1 MAARADV
8 SIMITA
14 KDNYSE
20 AIMKMQKTQTAFRK
34 DFKAMQ
40 KDLDNLNKS
49 KIQLKVDLTQ
59 TKKELAEA
67 KKRFLELGDAE
78 SRAAYMAAEMN
89 YDNVKANLDAVSKSI
104 RSTQRDMDNLTG
116 AMSKADA
123 RMGSSGGGGE
133 GGVLSQ
139 LSKAG
144 LFNMLSSAGGELA
157 GTLVTSAAGEQIGNW
172 ITSIAGGAAS
182 GAALGSVV
190 PGIGTAVGAAVGA
203 GAGAIKAFTQQFS
216 SKDDAFKSV
225 VEDTYNDIKQ
235 TQAEALDNGSSLAAN
250 REASRMSFATLF
262 GDEKEADGFIQNVTD
277 FANKTPFMF
286 DDLTSMSKVLKTYGY
301 EVKELL
307 PTMQKIGDAGAALG
321 LDQSGMSAIATY
333 LGRMKSTGKVTMEY
347 LNPLLERGI
356 PVWDYL
362 AAASGKTNKE
372 VQEMVSKGLVPG
384 EKAAAA
390 LADYMGADFAGSM
403 EKQAKTYAG
412 LTSTLQGMQ
421 DEMDVAMGEG
431 YNEQRKLGIQA
442 EIDWLSGDSGD
453 KMKEANRLVGEW
465 QASRENEKERL
476 LREALDDVMNSD
488 EFAGADDINKGRM
501 IEEARAKA
509 QADYYQNDRY
519 QRQLEADKELISKIR
534 TEMADAYYDAGYS
547 LGLEFDKGLI
557 AARIDN
563 SGLGGDNSVNWAAV
577 SERTKR
583 AMYGNRNK
591 TAGRSSRRSRR
602 AYGIDRVPYDGFSAT
617 LHEGERVLT
626 AAQARAQ
633 DSAGGGQIIISGNQ
647 FMVRE
652 DADIDRIATEL
663 YHKIADAKS
672 GYIGEV
678 SLV

>member
-20 AIMKMQKTQTAFRK
+20 AIMKMQKTQTVFRK
-34 DFKAMQ
+34 DLKAMQ
-40 KDLDNLNKS
+40 KDLDKLNKS
-49 KIQLKVDLTQ
+49 KIQLKVDFTQ

-67 KKRFLELGDAE
+67 KKRFFELGDAE

-89 YDNVKANLDAVSKSI
+89 YDNVKSNLDAVSKSI

-116 AMSKADA
+116 SMSKADA
-123 RMGSSGGGGE
+123 RMGSGGGGGE

-157 GTLVTSAAGEQIGNW
+157 GTIVTSAAGGQIGNW

-182 GAALGSVV
+182 GAALGSIV

-235 TQAEALDNGSSLAAN
+235 TQARALDNGSSLAAN
-250 REASRMSFATLF
+250 RETSRMSFATLF
-262 GDEKEADGFIQNVTD
+262 GDEKEADEFIQNITD
-277 FANKTPFMF
+277 FANRTPFMF
-286 DDLTSMSKVLKTYGY
+286 DDLTSMGKVLKTYGY
-301 EVKELL
+301 EASELL

-321 LDQSGMSAIATY
+321 LDKSGMSAIATY
-333 LGRMKSTGKVTMEY
+333 LGRMKTTGKVTMEY

-384 EKAAAA
+384 EEAAAA
-390 LADYMGADFAGSM
+390 IADYMGTDFAGSM

-412 LTSTLQGMQ
+412 LSSTLQGMQ

-442 EIDWLSGDSGD
+442 EINWLSGDSGD

-465 QASRENEKERL
+465 QANLENEKERL

-633 DSAGGGQIIISGNQ
+633 DSADSGQIIISGNQ
-647 FMVRE
+647 FTVRE

-663 YHKIADAKS
+663 YHKIADARS

-678 SLV
+678 SLA

>member
-34 DFKAMQ
+34 DLKAMQ

-262 GDEKEADGFIQNVTD
+262 GDEKEADGFIQDVTD
-277 FANKTPFMF
+277 FANKTPLMF

-301 EVKELL
+301 EVNELL

-465 QASRENEKERL
+465 QASLENEKERL

>member
-34 DFKAMQ
+34 DLKAMQ

-49 KIQLKVDLTQ
+49 KFQLKVDLTQ

-172 ITSIAGGAAS
+172 IPSIAGGAAS

-301 EVKELL
+301 EVNELL

-403 EKQAKTYAG
+403 EKQAKSYAG

-431 YNEQRKLGIQA
+431 YNEQRKLGMQA

-453 KMKEANRLVGEW
+453 RMKEANRLVGEW
-465 QASRENEKERL
+465 QASLENEKERL
-476 LREALDDVMNSD
+476 LRETLDNVMNSD
-488 EFAGADDINKGRM
+488 EFAEADNVNKGRM
-501 IEEARAKA
+501 LAEAQAKA
-509 QADYYQNDRY
+509 QSDYLQSDAYKL
-519 QRQLEADKELISKIR
+519 QLEANEALVDQIQIDMVDS
-534 TEMADAYYDAGYS
+534 YYYAGYS
-547 LGLEFDKGLI
+547 LGEKFSEGT
-557 AARIDN
+557 IDGML
-563 SGLGGDNSVNWAAV
+563 SGGRTIPEVIFGKEYKPAT
-577 SERTKR
+577 SEIRTK
-583 AMYGNRNK
+583 YGKNF
-591 TAGRSSRRSRR
+591 
-602 AYGIDRVPYDGFSAT
+602 AYGLERVPYDGFVAT

-647 FMVRE
+647 FTVRE

>member
-1 MAARADV
+1 
-8 SIMITA
+8 
-14 KDNYSE
+14 
-20 AIMKMQKTQTAFRK
+20 
-34 DFKAMQ
+34 
-40 KDLDNLNKS
+40 
-49 KIQLKVDLTQ
+49 
-59 TKKELAEA
+59 
-67 KKRFLELGDAE
+67 
-78 SRAAYMAAEMN
+78 
-89 YDNVKANLDAVSKSI
+89 
-104 RSTQRDMDNLTG
+104 
-116 AMSKADA
+116 
-123 RMGSSGGGGE
+123 
-133 GGVLSQ
+133 
-139 LSKAG
+139 
-144 LFNMLSSAGGELA
+144 
-157 GTLVTSAAGEQIGNW
+157 
-172 ITSIAGGAAS
+172 
-182 GAALGSVV
+182 
-190 PGIGTAVGAAVGA
+190 
-203 GAGAIKAFTQQFS
+203 
-216 SKDDAFKSV
+216 
-225 VEDTYNDIKQ
+225 
-235 TQAEALDNGSSLAAN
+235 
-250 REASRMSFATLF
+250 
-262 GDEKEADGFIQNVTD
+262 
-277 FANKTPFMF
+277 
-286 DDLTSMSKVLKTYGY
+286 
-301 EVKELL
+301 
-307 PTMQKIGDAGAALG
+307 MQKIGDAGAALG

-384 EKAAAA
+384 EEAAAA

-403 EKQAKTYAG
+403 EKQAKSYAG

-431 YNEQRKLGIQA
+431 YNEQRKLGMQA

-453 KMKEANRLVGEW
+453 RMKEANRLVGEW
-465 QASRENEKERL
+465 QASLENEKERL

-647 FMVRE
+647 FTVRE

>member
-1 MAARADV
+1 
-8 SIMITA
+8 
-14 KDNYSE
+14 
-20 AIMKMQKTQTAFRK
+20 
-34 DFKAMQ
+34 
-40 KDLDNLNKS
+40 
-49 KIQLKVDLTQ
+49 
-59 TKKELAEA
+59 
-67 KKRFLELGDAE
+67 
-78 SRAAYMAAEMN
+78 
-89 YDNVKANLDAVSKSI
+89 
-104 RSTQRDMDNLTG
+104 
-116 AMSKADA
+116 
-123 RMGSSGGGGE
+123 
-133 GGVLSQ
+133 
-139 LSKAG
+139 
-144 LFNMLSSAGGELA
+144 
-157 GTLVTSAAGEQIGNW
+157 
-172 ITSIAGGAAS
+172 
-182 GAALGSVV
+182 
-190 PGIGTAVGAAVGA
+190 
-203 GAGAIKAFTQQFS
+203 
-216 SKDDAFKSV
+216 
-225 VEDTYNDIKQ
+225 
-235 TQAEALDNGSSLAAN
+235 
-250 REASRMSFATLF
+250 
-262 GDEKEADGFIQNVTD
+262 
-277 FANKTPFMF
+277 
-286 DDLTSMSKVLKTYGY
+286 
-301 EVKELL
+301 
-307 PTMQKIGDAGAALG
+307 MQKIGDAGAALG

-390 LADYMGADFAGSM
+390 LADYMGADFVGSM

-465 QASRENEKERL
+465 QASLENEKERL

-591 TAGRSSRRSRR
+591 TAGRSSRRSRC

>member
-34 DFKAMQ
+34 DLKAMQ

-465 QASRENEKERL
+465 QASLENEKERL

>member
-34 DFKAMQ
+34 DLKAMQ

-250 REASRMSFATLF
+250 REASHMSFATLF

-301 EVKELL
+301 EVNELL

-465 QASRENEKERL
+465 QASLENEKERL

>member
-34 DFKAMQ
+34 DLKAMQ

-250 REASRMSFATLF
+250 REASRMSFAPLF
-262 GDEKEADGFIQNVTD
+262 GDEKEADGCIQNVTD

-301 EVKELL
+301 EVNELL

-442 EIDWLSGDSGD
+442 EVDWLSGDSGD

-465 QASRENEKERL
+465 QASLENEKERL

>member
-1 MAARADV
+1 
-8 SIMITA
+8 
-14 KDNYSE
+14 
-20 AIMKMQKTQTAFRK
+20 
-34 DFKAMQ
+34 
-40 KDLDNLNKS
+40 
-49 KIQLKVDLTQ
+49 
-59 TKKELAEA
+59 
-67 KKRFLELGDAE
+67 
-78 SRAAYMAAEMN
+78 
-89 YDNVKANLDAVSKSI
+89 
-104 RSTQRDMDNLTG
+104 
-116 AMSKADA
+116 
-123 RMGSSGGGGE
+123 
-133 GGVLSQ
+133 
-139 LSKAG
+139 
-144 LFNMLSSAGGELA
+144 MLSSAGGELA

-262 GDEKEADGFIQNVTD
+262 GDEKEADRFIQNVTD

-301 EVKELL
+301 EVNELL
-307 PTMQKIGDAGAALG
+307 PTMKKIGDAGAALG

-403 EKQAKTYAG
+403 EKQAKNYAG

-465 QASRENEKERL
+465 QASLENEKERL

>member
-34 DFKAMQ
+34 DLKAMQ

-190 PGIGTAVGAAVGA
+190 PGIGTAIGAAVGA

-250 REASRMSFATLF
+250 RETSRMSFATLF

-301 EVKELL
+301 EVNELL

-390 LADYMGADFAGSM
+390 LADYMGADFVGSM

-465 QASRENEKERL
+465 QASLENEKERL

>member
-34 DFKAMQ
+34 DLKAMQ

-59 TKKELAEA
+59 TKKELAET

-116 AMSKADA
+116 AMSEADA

-301 EVKELL
+301 EVNELL

-442 EIDWLSGDSGD
+442 EVDWLSGDSGD

-465 QASRENEKERL
+465 QASLENEKERL

>member
-20 AIMKMQKTQTAFRK
+20 AIMKMQKTQTVFRK
-34 DFKAMQ
+34 DLKAMQ

-465 QASRENEKERL
+465 QASLENEKERL

>member
-34 DFKAMQ
+34 DLKAMQ

-104 RSTQRDMDNLTG
+104 RSTHRDMDNLTG

-123 RMGSSGGGGE
+123 RIGSSGGGGE

-235 TQAEALDNGSSLAAN
+235 TQAEALDKGSSLAAN

-301 EVKELL
+301 EVNELL

-465 QASRENEKERL
+465 QASLENEKERL

>member
-34 DFKAMQ
+34 DLKAMQ

-301 EVKELL
+301 EVNELL

-442 EIDWLSGDSGD
+442 EVDWLSGDSGD

-465 QASRENEKERL
+465 QASLENEKERL

-626 AAQARAQ
+626 TAQARAQ

>member
-34 DFKAMQ
+34 DLKAMQ

-301 EVKELL
+301 EVNELL

-465 QASRENEKERL
+465 QASLENEKERL

-519 QRQLEADKELISKIR
+519 QRQFEADKELISKIR

>member
-1 MAARADV
+1 MSGLPSITITFTSAARAVSRRAGQGIVAMVLTDAGSNTAGIYHIAAEADIPEGLGVNNKAYIARALTGNVNRPAKIIALVKTSSTTIATALASLALYDFDWIVGDPDLSTADAATIKTWIATQRADYDKIYKAVLPNVAADSESIVNFAAEDIKVGSTTYDTEAFCSRIAGIIAGTPLKQSITNTILPEVSDV
-8 SIMITA
+8 KRMSKEEANTAINAGKLILVHDGIKVKLGRGIT
-14 KDNYSE
+14 SL
-20 AIMKMQKTQTAFRK
+20 TTTTS
-34 DFKAMQ
+34 
-40 KDLDNLNKS
+40 KS
-49 KIQLKVDLTQ
+49 KLLK
-59 TKKELAEA
+59 
-67 KKRFLELGDAE
+67 
-78 SRAAYMAAEMN
+78 
-89 YDNVKANLDAVSKSI
+89 
-104 RSTQRDMDNLTG
+104 
-116 AMSKADA
+116 
-123 RMGSSGGGGE
+123 
-133 GGVLSQ
+133 
-139 LSKAG
+139 
-144 LFNMLSSAGGELA
+144 
-157 GTLVTSAAGEQIGNW
+157 
-172 ITSIAGGAAS
+172 
-182 GAALGSVV
+182 
-190 PGIGTAVGAAVGA
+190 
-203 GAGAIKAFTQQFS
+203 
-216 SKDDAFKSV
+216 
-225 VEDTYNDIKQ
+225 
-235 TQAEALDNGSSLAAN
+235 
-250 REASRMSFATLF
+250 
-262 GDEKEADGFIQNVTD
+262 
-277 FANKTPFMF
+277 
-286 DDLTSMSKVLKTYGY
+286 
-301 EVKELL
+301 
-307 PTMQKIGDAGAALG
+307 KIGDAGAALG

-390 LADYMGADFAGSM
+390 LADYMGADFVGSM

-465 QASRENEKERL
+465 QASLENEKERL

-509 QADYYQNDRY
+509 QAEYYQNDRY

>member
-34 DFKAMQ
+34 DLKAMQ

-277 FANKTPFMF
+277 FTNKTPFMF

-301 EVKELL
+301 EVNELL

-465 QASRENEKERL
+465 QASLENEKERL

>member
-465 QASRENEKERL
+465 QASLENEKERL

>member
-34 DFKAMQ
+34 DLKAMQ

-235 TQAEALDNGSSLAAN
+235 AQAEALDNGSSLAAN
-250 REASRMSFATLF
+250 RETSRMSFATLF
-262 GDEKEADGFIQNVTD
+262 GDEKEADRFIQNVTD

-301 EVKELL
+301 EVNELL

-384 EKAAAA
+384 EEAAAA

-403 EKQAKTYAG
+403 EKQAKSYAG

-465 QASRENEKERL
+465 QASLENEKERL

-583 AMYGNRNK
+583 EMYGNRNK
-591 TAGRSSRRSRR
+591 TAKHSSRH
-602 AYGIDRVPYDGFSAT
+602 AYGLERVPYDGFVAT

-647 FMVRE
+647 FTVRE

>member
-1 MAARADV
+1 MAARADA

-20 AIMKMQKTQTAFRK
+20 AIMKMQKTQTVFRK
-34 DFKAMQ
+34 DLKAMQ

-49 KIQLKVDLTQ
+49 KIQLKVDFTQ

-89 YDNVKANLDAVSKSI
+89 YDNVKSNLDAVSKSI

-116 AMSKADA
+116 SMSKADA
-123 RMGSSGGGGE
+123 RMRSGGGSGE

-144 LFNMLSSAGGELA
+144 LFNMLGSAGGELA
-157 GTLVTSAAGEQIGNW
+157 GTIVTSAAGGQVGNW

-235 TQAEALDNGSSLAAN
+235 TQAEALDNGSGLAAN
-250 REASRMSFATLF
+250 RETSLMSFTTLF
-262 GDEKEADGFIQNVTD
+262 GDEKEADKFIQDVTD
-277 FANKTPFMF
+277 FANRTPFMF
-286 DDLTSMSKVLKTYGY
+286 DDLTSMGKVLKTYGY
-301 EVKELL
+301 EASELL

-333 LGRMKSTGKVTMEY
+333 LGRMKTTGKVTMEY
-347 LNPLLERGI
+347 LNPLLARGI
-356 PVWDYL
+356 PVWEYL

-384 EKAAAA
+384 EEAAAA
-390 LADYMGADFAGSM
+390 IADYMGANFAGSM
-403 EKQAKTYAG
+403 DKQAKTYAG
-412 LTSTLQGMQ
+412 LSSTLQGMR

-465 QASRENEKERL
+465 QANLENEKERL

-488 EFAGADDINKGRM
+488 EFAEADDVNKGRM

-534 TEMADAYYDAGYS
+534 IEMADAYYDAGYS

-557 AARIDN
+557 DARIEK
-563 SGLGGDNSVNWAAV
+563 SGMGSDNSVNWAAV

-583 AMYGNRNK
+583 AMYGYRNN
-591 TAGRSSRRSRR
+591 TAGHNRPLSRR

-633 DSAGGGQIIISGNQ
+633 DSADSGQIIISGNQ
-647 FMVRE
+647 FTVRE

-663 YHKIADAKS
+663 YHKIADAQS

-678 SLV
+678 SLA

>member
-34 DFKAMQ
+34 DLKAMQ

-301 EVKELL
+301 EVNELL

-347 LNPLLERGI
+347 LNPLLERGV

-465 QASRENEKERL
+465 QASLENEKERL

-591 TAGRSSRRSRR
+591 TAGRSSCRSRR

-663 YHKIADAKS
+663 YHKIVDAKS

>member
-34 DFKAMQ
+34 DLKAMQ

-301 EVKELL
+301 EVNELL

-431 YNEQRKLGIQA
+431 YNEQRKLGMQA

-453 KMKEANRLVGEW
+453 RMKEANRLVGEW
-465 QASRENEKERL
+465 QASLENEKERL